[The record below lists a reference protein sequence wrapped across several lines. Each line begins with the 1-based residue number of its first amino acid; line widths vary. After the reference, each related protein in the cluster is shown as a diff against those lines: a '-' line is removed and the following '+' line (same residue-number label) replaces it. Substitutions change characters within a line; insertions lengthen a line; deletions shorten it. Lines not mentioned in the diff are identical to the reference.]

1 MAYIVQALSRDDPGN
16 AVSVTLADRK
26 EALAAG
32 NAWMSRGFTSI
43 RVIGDGQVYMLIEFA
58 LTIPEE

>member
-1 MAYIVQALSRDDPGN
+1 MGC
-16 AVSVTLADRK
+16 
-26 EALAAG
+26 AG
-32 NAWMSRGFTSI
+32 CGMKGFTSI